1 MYDVEDLEQKW
12 RVYRSK
18 KRTPWYIFIILELV
32 VAIYYVN
39 QIEINSVVSTYI
51 KDNNISSPFG
61 SDREKKITKPKDNNS
76 SVEDNK
82 TDIKIDIDDPEL
94 KQEVEEEHKRKYL
107 KIEVT
112 DKYQQEQDDA
122 VRLNDEDVIDF
133 QTMKTIKSVKMDFV
147 KSKNYEDSLFLAEAY
162 YDNAEYREAEK
173 WALVTNNLNNE
184 VEESWLIFVK
194 SKVKMGETE
203 EAMEVLNVYIKKT
216 NSEAAKSLLK
226 DIKQNK
232 L

>member
-1 MYDVEDLEQKW
+1 M
-12 RVYRSK
+12 
-18 KRTPWYIFIILELV
+18 
-32 VAIYYVN
+32 
-39 QIEINSVVSTYI
+39 
-51 KDNNISSPFG
+51 
-61 SDREKKITKPKDNNS
+61 
-76 SVEDNK
+76 
-82 TDIKIDIDDPEL
+82 

-112 DKYQQEQDDA
+112 DKYKQEQDDA

-226 DIKQNK
+226 DIQQNK

>member
-12 RVYRSK
+12 RVYKSK

-39 QIEINSVVSTYI
+39 RIEVDNVVTTYMEDNNMSSLFTFDREKELVNLNEINSSA
-51 KDNNISSPFG
+51 
-61 SDREKKITKPKDNNS
+61 
-76 SVEDNK
+76 EDNK
-82 TDIKIDIDDPEL
+82 TDIKKVVDDPEL

-112 DKYQQEQDDA
+112 DKYQNDQDDT

-133 QTMKTIKSVKMDFV
+133 QTMKTLKSVKMDFV
-147 KSKNYEDSLFLAEAY
+147 KSKNYEDSLFLAETY

-184 VEESWLIFVK
+184 IEESWLIFVK

-216 NSEAAKSLLK
+216 NSEAAKSLLL